1 MTVTRHSLLSPSARD
16 NRVDNAIA
24 ATNAQR
30 MASLQEVAERAN
42 VSIATVSRV
51 LNKSIKV
58 VPQTRAVVEKA
69 LRDLGYRPSRVARR
83 LRMKDGRAHL
93 VGLIIPDI
101 QNPFYAEIARGVE
114 DAAYANN
121 YALILCNSDESL
133 EKERFYLNVM
143 RDESV
148 DGLVLPP
155 FNETDDAVIEMA
167 NMGMPIV
174 CVDRS
179 LSKVRTDLVEVD
191 NYRGALE
198 AVNHLLDRGH
208 TNIGLIE
215 GRTQVSTNRERRRGY
230 VDALEARGV
239 TVRKDLIRAGD
250 FKQESGRLLAH
261 ELFDLRKPP
270 TALFVVNNLMTVGA
284 LAAVHQRDLQIPED
298 VALVGFDDLPW
309 AEALDP
315 PPTVVR
321 QPAYDV
327 GVQAMELLLK
337 RISEPTRP
345 AVTVRLVPELVVRKS
360 T

>member
-1 MTVTRHSLLSPSARD
+1 
-16 NRVDNAIA
+16 
-24 ATNAQR
+24 
-30 MASLQEVAERAN
+30 MASLQQVAARAH

-51 LNKSIKV
+51 LNHSDKV
-58 VPQTRAVVEKA
+58 VPETRAAVEKA
-69 LRDLGYRPSRVARR
+69 LRELGYRPSRVARR

-114 DAAYANN
+114 DTAYANN
-121 YALILCNSDESL
+121 YALLLCNSDESL
-133 EKERFYLNVM
+133 EKERFYLEVM

-155 FNETDDAVIEMA
+155 FSETDEAVMEMVRI
-167 NMGMPIV
+167 GMPVV

-179 LSKVRTDLVEVD
+179 LAKAKTDLVEVD
-191 NYRGALE
+191 NYHGALE
-198 AVNHLLDRGH
+198 AVNHLLDKGH
-208 TNIGLIE
+208 KHIGLIE
-215 GRTQVSTNRERRRGY
+215 GRTQVSTSRERRRGY
-230 VDALEARGV
+230 LDALAARGV
-239 TVRKDLIRAGD
+239 AARKELMRAGD
-250 FKQESGRLLAH
+250 FKQESGRVLANELLG
-261 ELFDLRKPP
+261 LKRPP
-270 TALFVVNNLMTVGA
+270 TALFVLNNLMTVGA
-284 LAAVHQRDLQIPED
+284 LAALHQRGVRVPQD
-298 VALVGFDDLPW
+298 VAVVGFDDLPW

-321 QPAYDV
+321 QPAYEV

-345 AVTVRLVPELVVRKS
+345 AATVRLVPELVVRKS

>member
-1 MTVTRHSLLSPSARD
+1 
-16 NRVDNAIA
+16 
-24 ATNAQR
+24 
-30 MASLQEVAERAN
+30 MASLQEVAKRAK

-51 LNKSIKV
+51 LNKSDKV
-58 VPQTRAVVEKA
+58 VPETRAAVESA
-69 LRDLGYRPSRVARR
+69 LRELGYRPSRVARR

-114 DAAYANN
+114 DAAYRNN
-121 YALILCNSDESL
+121 YALLLCNSDESL
-133 EKERFYLNVM
+133 EKERFYLDVM

-155 FNETDDAVIEMA
+155 FNETDDAVIAMVQT
-167 NMGMPIV
+167 GMPVV

-179 LSKVRTDLVEVD
+179 LAKAKTDLVEVD
-191 NYRGALE
+191 NYRGAVE

-208 TNIGLIE
+208 TQIGLIE
-215 GRTQVSTNRERRRGY
+215 GRTQVSTSRERRRGY
-230 VDALEARGV
+230 LDALAARGV
-239 TVRKDLIRAGD
+239 PVRRELMRAGD
-250 FKQESGRLLAH
+250 FKQESGRVLTNELL
-261 ELFDLRKPP
+261 DLRKPP

-284 LAAVHQRDLQIPED
+284 LAALHQRDRRVPED
-298 VALVGFDDLPW
+298 VAVVGFDDLPW

-337 RISEPTRP
+337 RISEPGRP
-345 AVTVRLVPELVVRKS
+345 AVTVRLLPELVVRKS